1 MALSEGQEAVVAQEH
16 SAGVAI
22 LDAAPA
28 EGPQN
33 DTTRPPEGAAT
44 LALHGLVAAQVL
56 RTPDA
61 VAVLQGTRSWT
72 YRELDDRARRLAMRL
87 RSAGVKPDD
96 SVAVCLNPSPELL
109 MGLLAVLY
117 AGGAY
122 IPVSPSTTADRA
134 LRMLADVAPRCL
146 LTEKTSVR
154 TWPAPC
160 PEVDVDLAAHPI
172 GYDEVRPAR
181 VHPENLAY
189 IIYTSG
195 STGSPKGV
203 MIAHR
208 AICNTLR
215 WRQRAFP
222 FDITDRVL
230 VTLDYVFDASVFQ
243 LFQPLLGGATV
254 VFPDEDLSGD
264 PDRIS
269 RQVRRYGITILGLP
283 PSWLALLGQSF
294 GLAGC
299 RSLRLLFVGGEPLPP
314 AVLDAASRSTPA
326 RICNM
331 YGPTEAAVEATYAI
345 CRAGEA
351 VCLGEPIDGV
361 GVRVL
366 DEGLR
371 PCQLGEVGELF
382 ISGEGL
388 ARGYVGDPGLT
399 AARFLPDP
407 FARRPGG
414 RMYATGDLC
423 RVTNRGQIEYVGRR
437 DLQVKVNGQRIE
449 LEEVEAALEAV
460 PDVIEAAVTVRE
472 DSAGRRRMEGFVV
485 PRPGREQGLEPR
497 VREQLRRSLPRYL
510 VPPVLAV
517 LPRLPRTTSGK
528 KDRRA
533 LTQLQPSPGSR
544 VDVCKVDVGGVG
556 AVTGLLL
563 RTWRSVLDRPDLG
576 VRDDFFASGGTSI
589 QAAILTHRLEDA
601 LGEYVY
607 AVAVYDAPTV
617 ERMEA
622 YLREN
627 YPSAVARL
635 AGAAISQGIG
645 GARVL
650 SQTDLDRFRGCVRTL
665 PVHSSRPMPT
675 PNPSAV
681 FVLSPPRSGTTLL
694 RTMLGSHPALFAPPE
709 LQLLNFE
716 TLRERRRVLSNG
728 RDDFWL
734 QGSVRALMAL
744 YECDA
749 DSAYAC
755 MERFERADWSVQ
767 RFYRH
772 LQDQLHGRTLV
783 DKTPTYALD
792 LATLREA
799 EESFAEPRY
808 IHLVRDAGAAV
819 ESFIEAKLHVF
830 FPPFFTEP
838 PGLPPRQLAEAVWE
852 VSHENIST
860 FLGEV
865 DASRTH
871 RVFFD
876 ELVRE
881 PVRTMR
887 ALSLFLGIPF
897 MAETADPYQHDPRSI
912 MADPVHPMARMLG
925 DVKFRQHGRVRGERA
940 DRRSDSPAGVPL
952 GVATHRIQARLHAAR
967 VRPPSSLVTLRAED
981 TLPALFLPHPAGGGV
996 TCYRHLVAGL
1006 PPGPRV
1012 HAFRSVTG
1020 EEGRPDS
1027 LVELATKYVRDL
1039 RRQQPRGPY
1048 HLCGWSF
1055 GGILAFEMAAQLVA
1069 AGEQV
1074 AFLALLES
1082 RLRVTR
1088 LRLDLTTDEG
1098 LLRIFLR
1105 DHELV
1110 GADDTAAGRPERALA
1125 QARRRGIVPAQLSM
1139 GEFVEVARRYGVAF
1153 RDNVE
1158 LARRYKPSGQVPR
1171 ALFVEAVERP
1181 GESAAPGS
1189 QPSDWSEWVDQLDRE
1204 QVAGDHFSILQPPYV
1219 RRLVAVLATHM
1230 TGSPRAAL

>member
-1 MALSEGQEAVVAQEH
+1 VTQEH
-16 SAGVAI
+16 PAGVAI
-22 LDAAPA
+22 LNGAPA
-28 EGPQN
+28 EG
-33 DTTRPPEGAAT
+33 RPAT
-44 LALHGLVAAQVL
+44 LTLHGLVADQVR
-56 RTPDA
+56 RTPDV
-61 VAVLQGTRSWT
+61 VAVLQGSRSWT
-72 YRELDDRARRLAMRL
+72 YRELDDRARRLALRL
-87 RSAGVKPDD
+87 RSAGVEQGD

-122 IPVSPSTTADRA
+122 VPVSPSTPADRA

-146 LTEKTSVR
+146 LTEKTSAR

-160 PEVDVDLAAHPI
+160 PEMDVDEVDVYLATHTA
-172 GYDEVRPAR
+172 GYDEASILPAR
-181 VHPENLAY
+181 GHPENLAY

-203 MIAHR
+203 MISHR

-222 FDITDRVL
+222 LDITDRML
-230 VTLDYVFDASVFQ
+230 VTFDYVFDASVFE

-254 VFPDEDLSGD
+254 VFPDEDISGD
-264 PDRIS
+264 PDRIT
-269 RQVRRYGITILGLP
+269 RQVRRYGITILGLV
-283 PSWLALLGQSF
+283 PSWLALLGQSS
-294 GLAGC
+294 GLTGC

-314 AVLDAASRSTPA
+314 AVLDAAGRRTPA

-345 CRAGEA
+345 CRTGEA
-351 VCLGEPIDGV
+351 VCLGGPIDGV

-366 DEGLR
+366 DECLR
-371 PCQLGEVGELF
+371 PCQPGEVGELF

-388 ARGYVGDPGLT
+388 ARGYVNDPGLT

-414 RMYATGDLC
+414 RMYSTGDLC
-423 RVTNRGQIEYVGRR
+423 RVTDSGQIEYVGRR

-449 LEEVEAALEAV
+449 LEEVEAVLEAV
-460 PDVIEAAVTVRE
+460 PDVLEAAVTVGE
-472 DSAGRRRMEGFVV
+472 DSAGRRRLEGFVV
-485 PRPGREQGLEPR
+485 PRPGREQGLQAR

-533 LTQLQPSPGSR
+533 LPLQSSPGSR
-544 VDVCKVDVGGVG
+544 VALGGVDG
-556 AVTGLLL
+556 EVDAVTGLLL

-576 VRDDFFASGGTSI
+576 VQDDFFASGGTSI

-607 AVAVYDAPTV
+607 AVAVYDAPTI

-635 AGAAISQGIG
+635 AGAGISRGIG

-650 SQTDLDRFRGCVRTL
+650 SHVLSQADLDRFRGCVRTL

-709 LQLLNFE
+709 LQLLNFDM
-716 TLRERRRVLSNG
+716 LRERRRVLSNG

-744 YECDA
+744 HECDA

-767 RFYRH
+767 QFYRH

-783 DKTPTYALD
+783 DKTPTYTLD
-792 LATLREA
+792 LATLRRA
-799 EESFAEPRY
+799 EEAFAEPRY

-819 ESFIEAKLHVF
+819 ESFLEAKLHVF

-838 PGLPPRQLAEAVWE
+838 PGLPPRQLAEAVWD
-852 VSHENIST
+852 VSHENITT

-865 DASRTH
+865 DAARTH

-881 PVRTMR
+881 PVHTMR
-887 ALSLFLGIPF
+887 ALSSFLGIPF
-897 MAETADPYQHDPRSI
+897 IAETADPYKHDPRSI
-912 MADPVHPMARMLG
+912 MTDPVHPLARMLG
-925 DVKFRQHGRVRGERA
+925 DVKFQQHGRVRSERA
-940 DRRSDSPAGVPL
+940 DRHSDSPAAVPL
-952 GVATHRIQARLHAAR
+952 AAATHRIQARLHAAR
-967 VRPPSSLVTLRAED
+967 VRPPSSLVTLRAEG
-981 TLPALFLPHPAGGGV
+981 TLPALFLLHPAGGGL
-996 TCYRHLVAGL
+996 TCYQHIVAGL
-1006 PPGPRV
+1006 PPGPRIR
-1012 HAFRSVTG
+1012 AYRSAAG
-1020 EEGRPDS
+1020 KDWRPGS
-1027 LVELATKYVRDL
+1027 LVELATQYTRDL
-1039 RRQQPRGPY
+1039 RRQQPQGPTTY
-1048 HLCGWSF
+1048 
-1055 GGILAFEMAAQLVA
+1055 A
-1069 AGEQV
+1069 AGHS
-1074 AFLALLES
+1074 AASWPS
-1082 RLRVTR
+1082 RWQLNSW
-1088 LRLDLTTDEG
+1088 
-1098 LLRIFLR
+1098 
-1105 DHELV
+1105 
-1110 GADDTAAGRPERALA
+1110 P
-1125 QARRRGIVPAQLSM
+1125 QARKSPSSRCWTH
-1139 GEFVEVARRYGVAF
+1139 ARA
-1153 RDNVE
+1153 
-1158 LARRYKPSGQVPR
+1158 
-1171 ALFVEAVERP
+1171 
-1181 GESAAPGS
+1181 
-1189 QPSDWSEWVDQLDRE
+1189 
-1204 QVAGDHFSILQPPYV
+1204 
-1219 RRLVAVLATHM
+1219 
-1230 TGSPRAAL
+1230 

>member
-1 MALSEGQEAVVAQEH
+1 MAPEH
-16 SAGVAI
+16 STGVAI
-22 LDAAPA
+22 LNGAPA
-28 EGPQN
+28 EGREN
-33 DTTRPPEGAAT
+33 GTRPPEDPAALT
-44 LALHGLVAAQVL
+44 LHGLVAAQVR

-61 VAVLQGTRSWT
+61 VAVLQGSRSWT
-72 YRELDDRARRLAMRL
+72 YRELDDRARRLATHL
-87 RSAGVKPDD
+87 RSAGVEPGD

-109 MGLLAVLY
+109 VGLLAVLY

-122 IPVSPSTTADRA
+122 VPLSSSTPADRA

-146 LTEKTSVR
+146 LTEKTSAR

-160 PEVDVDLAAHPI
+160 AEVHVDLADLADLALLTV
-172 GYDEVRPAR
+172 GSDEASILPAR

-203 MIAHR
+203 MISHR

-222 FDITDRVL
+222 LDITDRVL
-230 VTLDYVFDASVFQ
+230 ATFDYVFDASVFQ

-264 PDRIS
+264 PDRII
-269 RQVRRYGITILGLP
+269 RQVGRYGITILGVV
-283 PSWLALLGQSF
+283 PSWLALLGQSS

-314 AVLDAASRSTPA
+314 AVLDAAGRRTPA

-345 CRAGEA
+345 CRTGEA
-351 VCLGEPIDGV
+351 VRLGGPIDGV

-366 DEGLR
+366 DECLR
-371 PCQLGEVGELF
+371 PCRLGEVGELF

-388 ARGYVGDPGLT
+388 ARGYAGDPGLT

-407 FARRPGG
+407 FAGRPGG
-414 RMYATGDLC
+414 RIYRTGDLC
-423 RVTNRGQIEYVGRR
+423 RVTDNGQLEYVGRR

-460 PDVIEAAVTVRE
+460 PEVLEAAVTVRE
-472 DSAGRRRMEGFVV
+472 DPAGRRRMEGFVV
-485 PRPGREQGLEPR
+485 PRPGREQGLQAR
-497 VREQLRRSLPRYL
+497 VREQLRRSLPGHL

-533 LTQLQPSPGSR
+533 LPQPQPSPRSC
-544 VDVCKVDVGGVG
+544 VDAGGVDAG
-556 AVTGLLL
+556 EVDAVTDVLL
-563 RTWRSVLDRPDLG
+563 RTWRSVLGRPDLG
-576 VRDDFFASGGTSI
+576 LQDDFFASGGTSI

-607 AVAVYDAPTV
+607 SVAVYDAPTI
-617 ERMEA
+617 ERMDA

-627 YPSAVARL
+627 YPGAVARL
-635 AGAAISQGIG
+635 AGARISSDVGS
-645 GARVL
+645 ARVL
-650 SQTDLDRFRGCVRTL
+650 SQPDLDRFRGCVRTL

-709 LQLLNFE
+709 LQLLNFD
-716 TLRERRRVLSNG
+716 TLRERRHVLSNG

-734 QGSVRALMAL
+734 QGSVRALMVVH
-744 YECDA
+744 ECDV
-749 DSAYAC
+749 DSAYAH

-767 RFYRH
+767 QFYRH

-792 LATLREA
+792 LATLRRA
-799 EESFAEPRY
+799 EEAFAEPKY
-808 IHLVRDAGAAV
+808 LHLVRDAGAAV
-819 ESFIEAKLHVF
+819 ESFLEAKLHVF
-830 FPPFFTEP
+830 FPPFFVEP
-838 PGLPPRQLAEAVWE
+838 PGLPPRQLAEAVWD
-852 VSHENIST
+852 VSHENITT

-865 DASRTH
+865 DATRTH

-887 ALSLFLGIPF
+887 ALSVFLGIPF
-897 MAETADPYQHDPRSI
+897 RAETADPYKHDPSSI
-912 MADPVHPMARMLG
+912 MTDPVHPMARMLG
-925 DVKFRQHGRVRGERA
+925 DVKFRQHGRVRGEQA

-952 GVATHRIQARLHAAR
+952 GVATRRIQASLHAAR
-967 VRPPSSLVTLRAED
+967 VRPPSPLVTLRAEG
-981 TLPALFLPHPAGGGV
+981 TLPALYLLHPAGGGV
-996 TCYRHLVAGL
+996 TCYQHMVAGL

-1012 HAFRSVTG
+1012 RAYRSVTG
-1020 EEGRPDS
+1020 KDGRPGS
-1027 LVELATKYVRDL
+1027 LVELATTYLRDL
-1039 RRQQPRGPY
+1039 RRQQPHGPY

-1055 GGILAFEMAAQLVA
+1055 GGILAFEIAAQLVA
-1069 AGEQV
+1069 AGEEV

-1088 LRLDLTTDEG
+1088 LRLDLTTDED

-1105 DHELV
+1105 DHELE
-1110 GADDTAAGRPERALA
+1110 GADDTASGRPERALA
-1125 QARRRGIVPAQLSM
+1125 QAKLRGMVPAQLSM
-1139 GEFVEVARRYGVAF
+1139 EEFVEVAKRYGAGF
-1153 RDNVE
+1153 RDNVD
-1158 LARRYKPSGQVPR
+1158 LARVYEPSGRVPR
-1171 ALFVEAVERP
+1171 ALFVEALEP
-1181 GESAAPGS
+1181 GWGDAPGS
-1189 QPSDWSEWVDQLDRE
+1189 QRSDWSQWVDLLDRE
-1204 QVAGDHFSILQPPYV
+1204 QVAGDHASILRPPYV
-1219 RRLVAVLATHM
+1219 RRLVTVLATHL
-1230 TGSPRAAL
+1230 TNSSRAAP